1 MINIG
6 GNVMALGDKNGE
18 HWKVGIQHP
27 RQPGPLA
34 TVELLD
40 GEAIGTSGDYQR
52 FFELNGKR
60 YCHVLDPRS
69 GEPVTHTQAVTVLV
83 SPRPAAGTLSDV
95 ASKPLFIAGPEWPA
109 AARKMGV
116 DQVLRIDSG
125 GRVQVSGKLKAR
137 LEFVGQ
143 APEGLEILP

>member
-1 MINIG
+1 
-6 GNVMALGDKNGE
+6 MALGTKNGE
-18 HWKVGIQHP
+18 RWRVGIQHP

-34 TVELLD
+34 TVALDD
-40 GEAIGTSGDYQR
+40 GESIGTSGDYQR
-52 FFELNGKR
+52 FFELGGKR
-60 YCHVLDPRS
+60 YCHLLDPRS
-69 GEPVTHTQAVTVLV
+69 SEPVTHTQAVTVLV